1 MLLPS
6 NFQFS
11 QSNLQDFSDC
21 PRRFQLKYI
30 NQLSWPAVEAEPALK
45 NERLLILGNNFHKL
59 AQQHFLGVP
68 KEDLNA
74 IAGKNEHLSKWLEH
88 FLIYQSQIT
97 HKSTQLFPE
106 ISLSA
111 PIADYRLF
119 AKFDLLS
126 VDPENH
132 LIIYDW
138 KTSRNLPK
146 RAWLQN
152 RLQTHVYPYILVR
165 SANSIPLLD
174 EVSPDKINMVYWF
187 SNHPSEPVHFRYDT
201 KQFKRDDSFLTK
213 LVKQVEALHSED
225 AAALTAD
232 LKLCEYCVYRSLCN
246 RGIEAGSSDEM
257 DLPDDYE
264 IGIDFNFE
272 QIAEIEF

>member
-1 MLLPS
+1 VLLPS

-152 RLQTHVYPYILVR
+152 RLQTHVYPYILFR